1 MNGSEEIAPGRG
13 RAWTRFPDLGARSH
27 IRVLPRRGT
36 EGSNP
41 SPSSAES
48 SANPISWIMVGAG
61 AREIPC
67 LALVGEARCTGSPV
81 RPLATLLIVAAK
93 EPLPGRL
100 GYLGKSPGLTLG
112 QPARSSGAASASV
125 ISTVLSAP
133 TARVGPPNGETPSR
147 PAGGPNDHFWGL
159 VAAG

>member
-1 MNGSEEIAPGRG
+1 MTVPQKPIVAMNAETSR
-13 RAWTRFPDLGARSH
+13 PDLPNDRVHCGAH
-27 IRVLPRRGT
+27 IYLYLDRFRLWAQRPSRIRNSRFAFGRLPDPV
-36 EGSNP
+36 N
-41 SPSSAES
+41 ES
-48 SANPISWIMVGAG
+48 GRN
-61 AREIPC
+61 
-67 LALVGEARCTGSPV
+67 L
-81 RPLATLLIVAAK
+81 AAK

-133 TARVGPPNGETPSR
+133 TARVGPPNGETPSE
-147 PAGGPNDHFWGL
+147 PVGGPNDHFWGL